1 MLFNSYEFIFLFL
14 PVTFAGYFFI
24 HHKGWHQ
31 TAFLWLLGAS
41 CVFYAY
47 WNPIYLA
54 LFAGSVL
61 VNYFLAQ
68 FLATPKG
75 HRLSI
80 LIVGITA
87 NLAALGYYKYADFF
101 IGNLNAVSGSS
112 YSFLHLLLPLGISF
126 FTFNQI
132 AYLVD
137 VYHKQAPRGS
147 LTLYGLFVS
156 FFPHLIAGP
165 IVHHKEMMPQFAL
178 PSAWRINYRNIA
190 LGLFIFVAGLFKKVV
205 IADSLA
211 PWANAGFD
219 ATHTL
224 SFFEAWISTLAYTLQ
239 IYYDFSGYS
248 AMAIGLGLLFNI
260 QFPQNFNAP
269 YQATNIQDFWRR
281 WHMTLSRFLREY
293 VYIPLGGNR
302 LGSTRTYINGFL
314 VFAIAGLWHGASW
327 TFVIWGALHGIA
339 VGIFGAWKKLGI
351 AVPRWLAW
359 GVTFLFVVI
368 TWVFFRSP
376 TLSGAITMLR
386 SLFGLEGVS
395 LPVALSGWVTLPGVS
410 FDGIFVFANLGT
422 FVVPVVLIVLG
433 GWYAFFGETIQQL
446 SKRFNPTRG
455 WFLGMCAAFLVC
467 LYFMNTVSEFLYYNF

>member
-31 TAFLWLLGAS
+31 GAFLWLLGAS
-41 CVFYAY
+41 CFFYAY
-47 WNPIYLA
+47 WNPVYLL
-54 LFAGSVL
+54 LFASSVL
-61 VNYFLAQ
+61 ANYFFGQLLASQ
-68 FLATPKG
+68 KWHKLPLLVG
-75 HRLSI
+75 
-80 LIVGITA
+80 GITA
-87 NLAALGYYKYADFF
+87 NLLALAYFKYADFF
-101 IGNLNAVSGSS
+101 ILNVNTVTGSS
-112 YSFLHLLLPLGISF
+112 YDFLHLLLPLGISF

-137 VYHKQAPRGS
+137 IYHKQAPRGS

-178 PSAWRINYRNIA
+178 PDSWKINYRNVC
-190 LGLFIFVAGLFKKVV
+190 LGLLIFIAGLFKKVV

-224 SFFEAWISTLAYTLQ
+224 TFFEAWISTLAYTFQ

-269 YQATNIQDFWRR
+269 YKALNIQDFWRR

-302 LGSTRTYINGFL
+302 FGSFRTFFNGFL
-314 VFAIAGLWHGASW
+314 VFAVAGLWHGASW
-327 TFVIWGALHGIA
+327 TFVVWGVLHGLA
-339 VGIFGAWKKLGI
+339 VGFFGLWKKIGI
-351 AVPRWLAW
+351 PLPKAVSWTL
-359 GVTFLFVVI
+359 TFLFVVV
-368 TWVFFRSP
+368 TWIFFRSP
-376 TLSGAITMLR
+376 SLEKSLSMVR
-386 SLFGLEGVS
+386 SLLGLEGVS
-395 LPVALSGWVTLPGVS
+395 LPVALNGMIALPGVS
-410 FDGIFVFANLGT
+410 FEGIFTWAGLGT
-422 FVVPVVLIVLG
+422 FVVPVALLCVAG
-433 GWYAFFGETIQQL
+433 AYAFLGSTISQI
-446 SKRFNPTRG
+446 SERFTPNVK
-455 WFLGMCAAFLVC
+455 WFAGMIVVFLMC